1 MFENVTQRIYA
12 MIIHKIQFELTRHIS
27 YLNNIS
33 GAVKEVTSSILRC
46 NFI

>member
-1 MFENVTQRIYA
+1 MFENVIQHVYA
-12 MIIHKIQFELTRHIS
+12 MLIHKIQFELTRHIS
-27 YLNNIS
+27 YLGIS